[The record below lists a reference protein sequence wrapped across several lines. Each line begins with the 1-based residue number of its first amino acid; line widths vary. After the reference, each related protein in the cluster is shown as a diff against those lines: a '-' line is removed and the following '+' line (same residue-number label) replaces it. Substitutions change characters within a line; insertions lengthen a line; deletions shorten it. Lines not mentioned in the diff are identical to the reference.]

1 MHCCCEGWAYTNNYI
16 VKYECTTACVNFNFN
31 DFFVSYAK
39 ALCIFW
45 CDVDMSFCCDNAFCK
60 FNFTS
65 WANEFAA
72 CGTSNITGFS
82 YWSSDTDGTSI
93 CKGQFNLC
101 AFSNWT
107 KDGNVFE
114 FFFRTYNCYSFF
126 ASVLTW
132 LGKIFFLCKFVTC
145 TKKNVKVFYTF
156 HDCWTFTGH
165 CTYFDYVDCPR
176 WKTGCHHCPQKT
188 AYPAS
193 YGLDRSRE
201 NYRDKRALF
210 TGVRDM
216 TLVTPSHWLAGL
228 VKESFL
234 KDYPVEVVHNTID
247 TSVFKPT
254 PGDFR
259 QKHGLEE
266 KKIVLGVAA
275 NWEKRKGLQDL
286 LTLSETLGEPYRV
299 VLVGLKGKVPPS
311 VLAIPR
317 TDSPRELAEIYT
329 AADVFVNPTYEDNYP
344 TVNLEAAAC
353 GTPVI
358 TYRTGGS
365 VESVPQDRIVEKGD
379 LRGLEAMIRRVCGI

>member
-1 MHCCCEGWAYTNNYI
+1 MLARQKRDFGLFSKNTRQNSANTIGKMGANTMRVLI
-16 VKYECTTACVNFNFN
+16 VNTV
-31 DFFVSYAK
+31 
-39 ALCIFW
+39 
-45 CDVDMSFCCDNAFCK
+45 
-60 FNFTS
+60 
-65 WANEFAA
+65 
-72 CGTSNITGFS
+72 CGTGSVGRICVRQKQALEQQGHTVKIAYGRGTGGDYRIDTPMEVRAHGLLTRTADRHGFGS
-82 YWSSDTDGTSI
+82 CRATERFLEWAERFDPDMLLLHNLHGYYLHIGLLFQWIKSRPRMQVRWS
-93 CKGQFNLC
+93 L
-101 AFSNWT
+101 
-107 KDGNVFE
+107 
-114 FFFRTYNCYSFF
+114 
-126 ASVLTW
+126 
-132 LGKIFFLCKFVTC
+132 
-145 TKKNVKVFYTF
+145 
-156 HDCWTFTGH
+156 HDCWAFTGH

-188 AYPAS
+188 GYPAS

-210 TGVRDM
+210 TGVPNM
-216 TLVTPSHWLAGL
+216 TLITPSYWLAGL

-299 VLVGLKGKVPPS
+299 VLVGLRGKVPPG

-317 TDSPRELAEIYT
+317 TDSPRELAEVYT

-379 LRGLEAMIRRVCGI
+379 LRGLEAMIRRVCGV